1 MRPSGAQQQGYR
13 VRPAGQGFTLVELL
27 VVMAIIGVLIS
38 LLLPAV
44 HAAREVAR
52 RTQCANNLNQIGL
65 ALLNYHD
72 TEKSFPPGG
81 LINASKLYGHSW
93 LVRIMPYVEE
103 LYVVQGFD
111 DLAAKTKSGCTGW
124 VGAGGNEWNRDLLRK
139 QYFPWMRCPST
150 TLPRWMLDSPEHFYA
165 QVQSANYVG
174 ISGAL
179 DGKTTRDKGPVPGSY
194 GKISWS
200 GVIVVQDHRSR
211 VHVAVDISQIRDG
224 TSHTIMAAEQ
234 SDWCMD
240 ADGTR
245 KDCRSDCGQGFSMG
259 PADDQW
265 ERAFNVTCVIHP
277 VGERSYRALGVP
289 GNCGPNTPLLSA
301 HAGGTN
307 VVFADRSTKFLSSQT
322 DLQVLY
328 NYANRDDGRSTNRES
343 D

>member
-1 MRPSGAQQQGYR
+1 MRPSGVGRQGHR
-13 VRPAGQGFTLVELL
+13 VRPVGRGFTLVELL
-27 VVMAIIGVLIS
+27 VVMAIISLLIS

-44 HAAREVAR
+44 HAAREIAR
-52 RTQCANNLNQIGL
+52 RTQCANNLSQIGL

-72 TEKSFPPGG
+72 AEKCFPPGG

-111 DLAAKTKSGCTGW
+111 ELAAKTTSGCTGW

-165 QVQSANYVG
+165 QVQSGNYTG

-200 GVIVVQDHRSR
+200 GVIIVQDHRTRTPMS
-211 VHVAVDISQIRDG
+211 VDIAQIRDG
-224 TSHTIMAAEQ
+224 TSHTIMAGEQ
-234 SDWCMD
+234 SDWCID

-245 KDCRSDCGQGFSMG
+245 KDCRADCGQGFPMG

-277 VGERSYRALGVP
+277 VGERSYRALGVA

-301 HAGGTN
+301 HPGGAN
-307 VVFADRSTKFLSSQT
+307 VVFADRSTRFLPSQT
-322 DLQVLY
+322 DLQILY
-328 NYANRDDGRSTNRES
+328 NYANRDDGRSTNLET